1 MNRELNLAPQTL
13 GKNKNAAKS
22 KNTVILVAL
31 AAGLAVSG
39 SFGFVIGREILLK
52 KKVEALKIELSAS
65 KLKVDKKNTLD
76 KQITLTKQQIV
87 KASTLKD
94 IKSNDT
100 DALLKEFR
108 KLVLI
113 DGVTIE
119 TMDYTGKAVEGSENE
134 VKVDC
139 IASSKESLD
148 IVWANLRENEK
159 FKNSYISGW
168 EKDDSGYTFDVKVSL
183 EGGTT
188 DGDK

>member
-22 KNTVILVAL
+22 KNTIILVAL
-31 AAGLAVSG
+31 ATGLAVSG

-52 KKVEALKIELSAS
+52 KKVEALKTELSAS
-65 KLKVDKKNTLD
+65 KLKVEKKNTLD
-76 KQITLTKQQIV
+76 QQITLTKQQIV

-100 DALLKEFR
+100 DALLIEFR

-113 DGVTIE
+113 DGVTIDS
-119 TMDYTGKAVEGSENE
+119 MDYTGKGIENE
-134 VKVDC
+134 KSSINIKC
-139 IASSKESLD
+139 KASSKEKVDL
-148 IVWANLRENEK
+148 VWANLRENDK
-159 FKNSYISGW
+159 FKNCHIGGW
-168 EKDDSGYTFDVKVSL
+168 QKADGGYTFDVKVSL

-188 DGDK
+188 DGAK